1 VFSECSAE
9 KCCHAMASSIGNAKE
24 LDTVVSEKKPRTV
37 QADEGGVPHLDD
49 RARTAP
55 IKVI

>member
-37 QADEGGVPHLDD
+37 QADEGVPHLDD